1 MFANFYSAY
10 VNTDIG
16 FDVCLFEFTVIYDEL
31 LGRRFHAIYDELMM
45 QMNGMKESKKYMTV
59 VSLSLSARCSK

>member
-16 FDVCLFEFTVIYDEL
+16 FDEFTVIYDEL

-59 VSLSLSARCSK
+59 LSLSLSARCSK